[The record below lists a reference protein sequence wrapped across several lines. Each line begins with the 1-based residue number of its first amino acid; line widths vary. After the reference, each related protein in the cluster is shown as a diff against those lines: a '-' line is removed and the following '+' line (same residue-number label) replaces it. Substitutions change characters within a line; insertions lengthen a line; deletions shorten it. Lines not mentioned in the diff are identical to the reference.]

1 MISVEYR
8 HPYKPTTFCQKAI
21 SSLKAKPKTNLF
33 LNIVRD
39 GNLKGVLSWWNWKS
53 ESKRIEFDGNIVKIQ
68 KI

>member
-39 GNLKGVLSWWNWKS
+39 GNLKGVLS
-53 ESKRIEFDGNIVKIQ
+53 
-68 KI
+68 